1 MSKHSQRN
9 DARRHD
15 AKEAYKLGVNDR
27 AKGYLKRNVGAWRH
41 RNAYTAGYN
50 RKIPLPVV
58 MGLTEQQNG
67 FLARV
72 LEKAR
77 GLIQLPPR
85 AGKLNGRKA
94 SIIAIDDPLEDTP

>member
-9 DARRHD
+9 TARRHD
-15 AKEAYKLGVNDR
+15 AKEAYKLGVSDK

-50 RKIPLPVV
+50 RKIPLPEAT
-58 MGLTEQQNG
+58 GLTEQQKG
-67 FLARV
+67 FLTR
-72 LEKAR
+72 LIRKAH

-85 AGKLNGRKA
+85 AGK
-94 SIIAIDDPLEDTP
+94 